1 MGVEFIDNRTK
12 VKSSVENAGIAWL
25 YEACGEIEAQTKRNS
40 KVVSGKTK
48 GSYFYMVDENAG
60 EGYVGSSDE
69 NAVWEEFG
77 TGEYA
82 LGGDGR
88 KNGWWIKVGYGRGE
102 ISPETA
108 RKYRWEKVR
117 RDKNGSLAFVFTR
130 GKKARRPLFKAF
142 TSTKNLLKRLLK
154 EMFGSME

>member
-1 MGVEFIDNRTK
+1 MGAEFIDNRAK
-12 VKSSVENAGIAWL
+12 VKGDISDTGISWL
-25 YEACGEIEAQTKRNS
+25 YEACGEIEAQAKRNS

-48 GSYFYMVDENAG
+48 GSYFYMVDEEACV
-60 EGYVGSSDE
+60 GYVGSGDE
-69 NAVWEEFG
+69 NALWEELG

-88 KNGWWIKVGYGRGE
+88 KGGWWIKVGYGRGE

-108 RKYRWEKVR
+108 TKYRWEKVR
-117 RDKNGSLAFVFTR
+117 EDKNGSLAFVFTR

-142 TSTKNLLKRLLK
+142 TSTKNLLKRMLE
-154 EMFGSME
+154 EMFGSIE

>member
-82 LGGDGR
+82 LGGDG
-88 KNGWWIKVGYGRGE
+88 
-102 ISPETA
+102 
-108 RKYRWEKVR
+108 
-117 RDKNGSLAFVFTR
+117 
-130 GKKARRPLFKAF
+130 
-142 TSTKNLLKRLLK
+142 
-154 EMFGSME
+154 